1 MIKQHKEFSCGA
13 VGSLTGV
20 VNAVTQVTAG
30 CKFDPW
36 PGNVHVPW
44 VQPKESCF
52 YSSVFGRQ
60 SVKAGKVATC
70 LMLCCLAACFIILLS
85 FISFPGS

>member
-44 VQPKESCF
+44 VQPK
-52 YSSVFGRQ
+52 
-60 SVKAGKVATC
+60 VAFTVRF
-70 LMLCCLAACFIILLS
+70 LEDNL
-85 FISFPGS
+85 